1 MENFLKLLLGKASR
15 LALLIWLI
23 MFSLVLPSTSL
34 ANGGTIVF
42 VGDKGPFNITMIMSP
57 SPANPDVPTHIDII
71 MTKKGTDQPVTS
83 ATIIVLPEMPGMAM
97 PGVVGQRFSQQQGRP
112 NQYIVD
118 MPLTMEGLWRL
129 NITISDPQLGSTEYT
144 FDAKV
149 EKIDAPWAVIVGILV
164 ALPVLAGL
172 TWWFLFRNLNNDDDN
187 DDDDDV
193 GRKNRKQTKQIVSK
207 ELEVGT

>member
-1 MENFLKLLLGKASR
+1 MENFLKPLFCKASR

-23 MFSLVLPSTSL
+23 SLSFVVPSMTL

-57 SPANPDVPTHIDII
+57 SPANPEVPTHIDII
-71 MTKKGTDQPVTS
+71 MTKKGTDQPVTA

-97 PGVVGQRFSQQQGRP
+97 PGVVGQRFTQRQGRP
-112 NQYIVD
+112 NQYEVD
-118 MPLTMEGLWRL
+118 MPLNMEGLWRF
-129 NITISDPQLGSTEYT
+129 NITISDPQLGSTTYT

-172 TWWFLFRNLNNDDDN
+172 TWWFLFRNLNNDN
-187 DDDDDV
+187 DDDD
-193 GRKNRKQTKQIVSK
+193 GEKSQNQTEQVVSK
-207 ELEVGT
+207 ELEIGT